1 MARLTPHIAGALA
14 LILVLT
20 SGAMAVARGQT
31 MAAGSI
37 VICAGGGPV
46 SIPVDADGNPTG
58 PAHICPDCALSLL
71 DAAAPADPD
80 VACDARLTTA
90 RYIEIHDAAPSAST
104 PAARAR
110 APPPV

>member
-37 VICAGGGPV
+37 VICAGAGPV
-46 SIPVDADGNPTG
+46 SIPVDAEGNPTG
-58 PAHICPDCALSLL
+58 PAHICPDCALGLL
-71 DAAAPADPD
+71 DAAAPAQ
-80 VACDARLTTA
+80 AEALCEARLTTA
-90 RYIEIHDAAPSAST
+90 RFTHPPEFGPSAQT
-104 PAARAR
+104 PAAKAR
-110 APPPV
+110 APPSV